1 MKRLTLLLLLL
12 VAGAPAL
19 RAQSLASFKERLAQT
34 ETTADQIPARV
45 QVLEWGDAGAAVRM
59 RRNRRDASA
68 FGVIASAFSS
78 TTANHARSRAVAARA
93 AFEEAFPDVRVYMVY
108 ENPYFKVTAGNCVTS
123 EEAIV
128 LLGRVRSRFPGAYLM
143 REEMSVADLVR

>member
-45 QVLEWGDAGAAVRM
+45 QVLEWGDAGAAVR
-59 RRNRRDASA
+59 DASQQAGRIRFRGYRVGIFFDNGEPCA
-68 FGVIASAFSS
+68 FQG
-78 TTANHARSRAVAARA
+78 
-93 AFEEAFPDVRVYMVY
+93 
-108 ENPYFKVTAGNCVTS
+108 
-123 EEAIV
+123 
-128 LLGRVRSRFPGAYLM
+128 GRCESGF
-143 REEMSVADLVR
+143 